1 MGDRDGVFRP
11 GSRVGCGTNV
21 CDFVYRRFSLPVA
34 VLGGI
39 GAAVGGWA
47 LELVTSA
54 NYAMSVTFNV
64 IYLSTMCI
72 SGALLAGALGFVL
85 VRGLA
90 ATGALDRFAVGRE
103 RQRLV

>member
-1 MGDRDGVFRP
+1 
-11 GSRVGCGTNV
+11 
-21 CDFVYRRFSLPVA
+21 
-34 VLGGI
+34 
-39 GAAVGGWA
+39 
-47 LELVTSA
+47 
-54 NYAMSVTFNV
+54 MSVTFNV
-64 IYLSTMCI
+64 IYLSTMCV